1 MQSRMARTS
10 ASEQEDP
17 IPMKVQIPAHRTR
30 IMRRFFLATWAL
42 AAFISVHAAPATRD
56 RVYIGAYTN
65 HGSQGIYVCDFD
77 PASGN
82 LTSPELAAATADPS
96 FLAVAP
102 SRRYLYAINETD
114 HFKGQPTGGVSAFS
128 IDPATG
134 KLTLLNQVSSLAPG
148 PAYVTLDGSGHYV
161 LVANYDQG
169 SVAVFTILPDGK
181 IGESTAF
188 VRHQG
193 SSVDPER
200 QEGPHAH
207 AIAMSLDD
215 RFAIV
220 ADLGLDQLLVYPFD
234 ASHGTLGAPRVIKT
248 DPGIGP
254 RHLTFSASGK
264 FVYVINEMRSSV
276 TVYSYN
282 ASDGAVA
289 PIQSISSL
297 PSSFHGKNTAAEVVL
312 HPSGKFLYASNRGD
326 VNSLAVFAVDPKN
339 GTLTL
344 VEFVPTGGKTPRN
357 FAIDPSGKWL
367 LAANQDSNDL
377 VTFRINAESGRL
389 TPAGKSVEVK
399 SPTMV
404 NFVPQGTG
412 K

>member
-1 MQSRMARTS
+1 
-10 ASEQEDP
+10 
-17 IPMKVQIPAHRTR
+17 MKVQIPAHPTR
-30 IMRRFFLATWAL
+30 ALQRFFLATLAL
-42 AAFISVHAAPATRD
+42 AAFISVHAAPATTD
-56 RVYIGAYTN
+56 RLYIGTYTN

-77 PASGN
+77 PASGT

-96 FLAVAP
+96 FLALAP

-114 HFKGQPTGGVSAFS
+114 HFNGQPTGGVSAFS

-134 KLTLLNQVSSLAPG
+134 KLTLRNQVSSLAPG
-148 PAYVTLDGSGHYV
+148 PAYITLDKSAHYV

-169 SVAVFTILPDGK
+169 SVAVFPILPDGR
-181 IGESTAF
+181 IGDFTAV

-193 SSVDPER
+193 SSVNPER
-200 QEGPHAH
+200 QKGPHAH

-234 ASHGTLGAPRVIKT
+234 ASHGTLGAARVIKT

-276 TVYSYN
+276 TVYSYD
-282 ASDGAVA
+282 ASDGSMA
-289 PIQSISSL
+289 PMQSISSL
-297 PSSFHGKNTAAEVVL
+297 PTSFHGNNTAAEVML

-326 VNSLAVFAVDPKN
+326 DNSLAVFAVDPKN

-344 VEFVPTGGKTPRN
+344 IEFVPTGGQTPRN

-367 LAANQDSNDL
+367 LAANQDSNNV
-377 VTFRINAESGRL
+377 VTFRINTESGRL
-389 TPAGKSVEVK
+389 TPVGKSVEVK

-404 NFVPQGTG
+404 DFAPQETG
-412 K
+412 Q

>member
-1 MQSRMARTS
+1 
-10 ASEQEDP
+10 
-17 IPMKVQIPAHRTR
+17 MKIQIPVHRSGR
-30 IMRRFFLATWAL
+30 IAQWAFLVTLTL
-42 AAFISVHAAPATRD
+42 AAFASGHAAAVTKD
-56 RVYIGAYTN
+56 RIYIGTYTN

-77 PASGN
+77 PSSGN
-82 LTSPELAAATADPS
+82 LTSPEMAVTTADPS

-102 SRRYLYAINETD
+102 SRRFLYAINETD
-114 HFKGQPTGGVSAFS
+114 HFNGQPTGGVSAFS
-128 IDPATG
+128 IDPMTG

-148 PAYVTLDGSGHYV
+148 PAYITLDGNGHYV

-169 SVAVFTILPDGK
+169 SVAVFPVLPDGR
-181 IGESTAF
+181 IGDSTAF

-193 SSVDPER
+193 SSVDPKR

-207 AIAMSLDD
+207 AIAMSPDN
-215 RFAIV
+215 RFAVV
-220 ADLGLDQLLVYPFD
+220 ADLGLDELLVYPFD

-248 DPGIGP
+248 DPGVGP
-254 RHLTFSASGK
+254 RHLTFSAGGK

-276 TVYSYN
+276 TVYSYS
-282 ASDGAVA
+282 ASDGAMV
-289 PIQSISSL
+289 PVQSVSSL

-326 VNSLAVFAVDPKN
+326 DNSIAVFAVDPKK

-344 VEFVPTGGKTPRN
+344 VESVPTEGKTPRN

-367 LAANQDSNDL
+367 LVANQDSNN
-377 VTFRINAESGRL
+377 VVKFRIDTQSGRL
-389 TPAGKSVEVK
+389 TRAGRSIEVK
-399 SPTMV
+399 SPTIV
-404 NFVPQGTG
+404 DFVPPGAG